1 MTMSPGD
8 EPPRD
13 EPLDDSQ
20 PTGSRAGDAS
30 MPDGAPGWRSRP
42 TDDDVDAAFADI
54 VSRITTDW
62 LSPPD
67 DGRASAAE
75 RHPSA
80 GGPIQETGAERAR
93 RRELRRLERAEE
105 VAAFAAQQAEI
116 EAERDAD
123 DAHFTPPEPPPL
135 PRPKRRTITAV
146 LLIVAGLVLLARPAL
161 LAVGVELTMVLAAG
175 LIVGGAYLLL
185 VGIWRRRSAD
195 HGDGSDDGAVV

>member
-1 MTMSPGD
+1 
-8 EPPRD
+8 
-13 EPLDDSQ
+13 
-20 PTGSRAGDAS
+20 
-30 MPDGAPGWRSRP
+30 MPNGAPGWRSRP

-62 LSPPD
+62 LAPPD
-67 DGRASAAE
+67 DGPASAAE

-116 EAERDAD
+116 EAEREAD

-175 LIVGGAYLLL
+175 LIIGGAYLLL

-195 HGDGSDDGAVV
+195 HDDGSDDGAIV